1 VPSWASSADRPTRGD
16 VIRQI
21 ESARIAELTPPT
33 TSKTSTGSARPLTLT
48 GPIARGDEGTVER
61 HRAVVAERT
70 PVQYVP
76 PLALLALVLVVPLSV
91 LVANVLA
98 AFPGQRAVR
107 QRIGAVLRAE

>member
-1 VPSWASSADRPTRGD
+1 
-16 VIRQI
+16 
-21 ESARIAELTPPT
+21 
-33 TSKTSTGSARPLTLT
+33 
-48 GPIARGDEGTVER
+48 
-61 HRAVVAERT
+61 VVAERT

-76 PLALLALVLVVPLSV
+76 PLALLALVLVGPLSV